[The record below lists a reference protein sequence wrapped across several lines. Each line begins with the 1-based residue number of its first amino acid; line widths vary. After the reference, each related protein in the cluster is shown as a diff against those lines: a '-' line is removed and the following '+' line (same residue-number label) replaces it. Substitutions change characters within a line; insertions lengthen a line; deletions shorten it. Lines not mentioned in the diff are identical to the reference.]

1 MVLKLHFDTERQTY
15 FLLLRVTLSLVAMLK
30 IAACPALLGN
40 AQSKF
45 VWSKSEENPSLIQ
58 KRREGDGGEGGG
70 KSPFSAA
77 LFSPVYPKLK
87 LLYSVKNVPDSDL
100 KKKDKDGSLI
110 VNILLPVN

>member
-70 KSPFSAA
+70 EI
-77 LFSPVYPKLK
+77 
-87 LLYSVKNVPDSDL
+87 
-100 KKKDKDGSLI
+100 SLQCSSFLPCLSQIEAI
-110 VNILLPVN
+110 VLCEKRS